1 MDQFL
6 NSIWSENNFPA
17 KAKLLQL
24 AKEQRP
30 DVKAK
35 DVDTFLESQLSY
47 QLLKETKNLKSNLG
61 HIVAFHINEIWQ
73 IDLYDLS
80 RYETTNK
87 KFKYMFAVM
96 DVFSRFAYIIPIKNK
111 DIETTSKALEE
122 VLSYNKT
129 APNLIMSDNDSS
141 FLGGEFQ
148 KVLVKHDIHHD
159 PNAVGD
165 HNSLGIIDNFAKRI
179 KRILTAQFLQ
189 TKKTNWIDI
198 IQKIVRMYNNAP
210 HSSLGGLTPAE
221 VMSGDDKDV
230 NAFIVMVNSFKS
242 QFNGTATDLKIGDK
256 VRIKLS
262 GDFQKGTDPRFSGKV
277 YSVKEIY
284 GKNIILDNDKKY
296 VRPQL
301 LQVPADSVSD
311 ERPNTI
317 QKAKKAKKIRQFLK
331 SNDHTVKP
339 LPAQLIRRSL
349 PRKAKKKNN

>member
-1 MDQFL
+1 MEDFL
-6 NSIWSENNFPA
+6 NNIWIENNFPA
-17 KAKLLQL
+17 KAKLLKL

-30 DVKAK
+30 DTQPK
-35 DVDTFLESQLSY
+35 DVNTFLEAQLSY
-47 QLLKETKNLKSNLG
+47 QLLKETKNLKSHLG

-87 KFKYMFAVM
+87 KYKYMFAVM

-111 DIETTSKALEE
+111 DIETTTKALEE

-148 KVLVKHDIHHD
+148 KLLVKYDIHHD

-198 IQKIVRMYNNAP
+198 IQKIVRMYNYAP

-221 VMSGDDKDV
+221 IMSGEDKDA
-230 NAFIVMVNSFKS
+230 NSFIVMVNSFKS
-242 QFNGTATDLKIGDK
+242 QFNGAATDLKIGDK
-256 VRIKLS
+256 VRVKLS
-262 GDFQKGTDPRFSGKV
+262 GDFQKGTDPRYSGKV
-277 YSVKEIY
+277 HTVKEIY

-317 QKAKKAKKIRQFLK
+317 QKAKKVRQFLK

-349 PRKAKKKNN
+349 PRKAKEKKN

>member
-1 MDQFL
+1 MEEFL

-17 KAKLLQL
+17 KAKLLKL
-24 AKEQRP
+24 AREQRP
-30 DVKAK
+30 DTQPK
-35 DVDTFLESQLSY
+35 DVNKFLDAQLSY
-47 QLLKETKNLKSNLG
+47 QLLKETKNLKSHLG

-87 KFKYMFAVM
+87 KYKYMFAVM

-111 DIETTSKALEE
+111 DIETTTKALEE

-148 KVLVKHDIHHD
+148 KVLVKNNIHHN

-198 IQKIVRMYNNAP
+198 IQKIVRMYNYSP

-221 VMSGDDKDV
+221 IMSGDDKDA
-230 NAFIVMVNSFKS
+230 NSFIVMVNSYKS
-242 QFNGTATDLKIGDK
+242 QFNGAATDLKIGDK

-262 GDFQKGTDPRFSGKV
+262 GDFQKGTDPRYSGKV
-277 YSVKEIY
+277 YTVKEIY

-301 LQVPADSVSD
+301 LQVPANSVSD

-317 QKAKKAKKIRQFLK
+317 QKAKTAKKVRQFLK
-331 SNDHTVKP
+331 SNDHTVKT

-349 PRKAKKKNN
+349 PRKAKEKN

>member
-1 MDQFL
+1 MEDFL
-6 NSIWSENNFPA
+6 NNIWIENNFPA
-17 KAKLLQL
+17 KAKLLKL

-30 DVKAK
+30 DTQPK
-35 DVDTFLESQLSY
+35 DVNKFLEAQLSY
-47 QLLKETKNLKSNLG
+47 QLLKETKNLKSHLG

-87 KFKYMFAVM
+87 KYKYMFAVM

-111 DIETTSKALEE
+111 DIETTTKALEE

-148 KVLVKHDIHHD
+148 KLLVKYDIHHD

-198 IQKIVRMYNNAP
+198 IQKIVRMYNYAP

-221 VMSGDDKDV
+221 IMSGEDKDA
-230 NAFIVMVNSFKS
+230 NSFIVMVNSFKS
-242 QFNGTATDLKIGDK
+242 QFNGAATDLKIGDK
-256 VRIKLS
+256 VRVKLS
-262 GDFQKGTDPRFSGKV
+262 GDFQKGTDPRYSGKV
-277 YSVKEIY
+277 HTVKEIY

-317 QKAKKAKKIRQFLK
+317 QKAKKAKKVRHFLK

-349 PRKAKKKNN
+349 PRKAKEKN

>member
-1 MDQFL
+1 MDEFL
-6 NSIWSENNFPA
+6 KSIWSEANYPA
-17 KAKLLQL
+17 KAKLLKL
-24 AKEQRP
+24 ARESRP
-30 DVKAK
+30 ETQPK
-35 DVDTFLESQLSY
+35 DVDTFLEAQLSY
-47 QLLKETKNLKSNLG
+47 QLLKETKNLKANLW

-73 IDLYDLS
+73 IDLFDLS

-87 KFKYMFAVM
+87 KYKYMFAVM
-96 DVFSRFAYIIPIKNK
+96 DVFSRFAYIIPLKNK
-111 DIETTSKALEE
+111 DIESTTKAMQE

-141 FLGGEFQ
+141 FLGSEFQ
-148 KVLVKHDIHHD
+148 KLLVKNDIHHNA
-159 PNAVGD
+159 NAVGD

-198 IQKIVRMYNNAP
+198 IQKIVRLYNYAP
-210 HSSLGGLTPAE
+210 HSSLGGLSPAE
-221 VMSGDDKDV
+221 IMSGDDKEA
-230 NAFIVMVNSFKS
+230 NAFIVMVNSYKS
-242 QFNGTATDLKIGDK
+242 RFNGTATDLKIGDK

-277 YSVKEIY
+277 HIVKEIY

-301 LQVPADSVSD
+301 LQVPANSVSD

-317 QKAKKAKKIRQFLK
+317 QKAKRAKKVRQFLK

-349 PRKAKKKNN
+349 PRKAKERNN